1 MFSILL
7 ASKRGRNR
15 QFQFLSNQID
25 HGSKSIKRAV
35 STRLALCRLNHG
47 IDALADGIGQT
58 FGEIVQDQAFV
69 GHERGSRFLHGLQ
82 TAAAHP

>member
-7 ASKRGRNR
+7 ASKRGRDR
-15 QFQFLSNQID
+15 QFQFPGNQIN
-25 HGSKSIKRAV
+25 HGSKSVERAV
-35 STRLALCRLNHG
+35 ATRLALCRLNHG

-58 FGEIVQDQAFV
+58 LSEIVQHQAFV